1 MSQDWACW
9 GLKQILPKKRYTP
22 LKKGSIESVEPMK
35 KSGVRNYTPIT
46 EDGSLV
52 SFLSTPNDAQA
63 HGVPPPQHRGQSS
76 FPYYESNG
84 GDGIAALD
92 RRPRA
97 VKPNLEG
104 LGDDNVNIAAR
115 TNAAFMDPRCAEE
128 LPGEDDDDGLG
139 DKYGVG
145 IEGDDGDGEGDGEGD
160 DEGVCQPGQEQT
172 GRWTRKEHELFLD
185 ALKKYGK
192 VSFFF
197 GVFVFLFF

>member
-1 MSQDWACW
+1 MS
-9 GLKQILPKKRYTP
+9 
-22 LKKGSIESVEPMK
+22 
-35 KSGVRNYTPIT
+35 
-46 EDGSLV
+46 
-52 SFLSTPNDAQA
+52 
-63 HGVPPPQHRGQSS
+63 SS

-97 VKPNLEG
+97 IKPNLEG
-104 LGDDNVNIAAR
+104 LGDDKINIAAR
-115 TNAAFMDPRCAEE
+115 SNSAFIDPRCADMGQE
-128 LPGEDDDDGLG
+128 LPGDEDDDDGLG
-139 DKYGVG
+139 DKYGIG

-192 VSFFF
+192 VSYFWCFCF
-197 GVFVFLFF
+197 ISLFYLFDFAHPRA